1 MKKKQRKVRL
11 IRAAIQLIFFIA
23 APSLFSTAF
32 AGVKS
37 IFLAIGGQQSVTWN
51 SFLDITALLL
61 IITIL
66 FGRHFCGYACAFGS
80 LGDALYELTA
90 FIRAKCFGKKKKHG
104 YPEEWV
110 HRLQKVK
117 YVLLI
122 FLLLSCITGF
132 YSKLQGMSPWD
143 VFSML
148 TTGRLPK
155 STYIVGTVLLI
166 LIMAGMCT
174 QERFFCQFLCP
185 MGAVF
190 ALLPVLPF
198 ARLHRQS
205 DGCIPG
211 CNACKQQ
218 CPVCLKLEES
228 SLRSGECIACEACVG
243 TCPKQN
249 IRRWDMTLCKSLWL
263 PVLTKAL
270 LFFLLGCWLGFCRF
284 I

>member
-1 MKKKQRKVRL
+1 MTHYQRRKTHEKETTKGTADPCRHT
-11 IRAAIQLIFFIA
+11 AYIFYSSALPFFHGICRSQIHLSCNRRTA
-23 APSLFSTAF
+23 ERNLELFSGYY
-32 AGVKS
+32 GVTVNYYH
-37 IFLAIGGQQSVTWN
+37 SVRA
-51 SFLDITALLL
+51 SFLRLCL
-61 IITIL
+61 
-66 FGRHFCGYACAFGS
+66 S

-117 YVLLI
+117 YVLLA
-122 FLLLSCITGF
+122 FLLLSCMTGF

-166 LIMAGMCT
+166 LIIVGMCT

-190 ALLPVLPF
+190 AIMPI
-198 ARLHRQS
+198 
-205 DGCIPG
+205 IPG
-211 CNACKQQ
+211 ALFKRNRPNCASKCTLCKKR
-218 CPVCLKLEES
+218 CPAHLDIDGDTAH
-228 SLRSGECIACEACVG
+228 SGECICCHACTAVCPRKNIHTG
-243 TCPKQN
+243 TVNDKN
-249 IRRWDMTLCKSLWL
+249 
-263 PVLTKAL
+263 
-270 LFFLLGCWLGFCRF
+270 
-284 I
+284 

>member
-32 AGVKS
+32 AGIKT

-117 YVLLI
+117 YVILA

-166 LIMAGMCT
+166 LIMVGM
-174 QERFFCQFLCP
+174 
-185 MGAVF
+185 
-190 ALLPVLPF
+190 
-198 ARLHRQS
+198 
-205 DGCIPG
+205 
-211 CNACKQQ
+211 
-218 CPVCLKLEES
+218 
-228 SLRSGECIACEACVG
+228 
-243 TCPKQN
+243 
-249 IRRWDMTLCKSLWL
+249 
-263 PVLTKAL
+263 
-270 LFFLLGCWLGFCRF
+270 
-284 I
+284 

>member
-1 MKKKQRKVRL
+1 MTHYQRRKTHEKETTKGTADPCRHTAY
-11 IRAAIQLIFFIA
+11 IFYSSAISFFYCICR
-23 APSLFSTAF
+23 S
-32 AGVKS
+32 KS

-117 YVLLI
+117 YMLLT

-155 STYIVGTVLLI
+155 STYIAGTVLLI
-166 LIMAGMCT
+166 LIMVGMCT

-190 ALLPVLPF
+190 AIMPIIREHFSNVIVQTARRSALSVRRDVRHIWILTRYCTFRGMHLLS
-198 ARLHRQS
+198 RLH
-205 DGCIPG
+205 C
-211 CNACKQQ
+211 
-218 CPVCLKLEES
+218 
-228 SLRSGECIACEACVG
+228 SL
-243 TCPKQN
+243 PKKKYSH
-249 IRRWDMTLCKSLWL
+249 RHCY
-263 PVLTKAL
+263 
-270 LFFLLGCWLGFCRF
+270 
-284 I
+284 

>member
-32 AGVKS
+32 AGIKT

-117 YVLLI
+117 YVILA

-190 ALLPVLPF
+190 AIMPIFSNEIVQTVYQSVLSVRRDVRHIWILT
-198 ARLHRQS
+198 AILHIQGNASAVTPALQS
-205 DGCIPG
+205 AQGKIFI
-211 CNACKQQ
+211 Q
-218 CPVCLKLEES
+218 
-228 SLRSGECIACEACVG
+228 
-243 TCPKQN
+243 
-249 IRRWDMTLCKSLWL
+249 
-263 PVLTKAL
+263 AL
-270 LFFLLGCWLGFCRF
+270 LLIKISNC
-284 I
+284 

>member
-37 IFLAIGGQQSVTWN
+37 IFLTIGGQQSVTWN

-61 IITIL
+61 ITTIL
-66 FGRHFCGYACAFGS
+66 FGRHSAVMPVRLAHWEMLCMS
-80 LGDALYELTA
+80 LPRLSVRNAL
-90 FIRAKCFGKKKKHG
+90 GKKEKTWISG
-104 YPEEWV
+104 GCV

-117 YVLLI
+117 YVLLA
-122 FLLLSCITGF
+122 FLLLSCMTGF

-190 ALLPVLPF
+190 AIMPI
-198 ARLHRQS
+198 
-205 DGCIPG
+205 IPG
-211 CNACKQQ
+211 ALFKRNRPNCA
-218 CPVCLKLEES
+218 
-228 SLRSGECIACEACVG
+228 
-243 TCPKQN
+243 PKC
-249 IRRWDMTLCKSLWL
+249 TLCKKRCPAHLDIDVILHIQGNASAVT
-263 PVLTKAL
+263 PAL
-270 LFFLLGCWLGFCRF
+270 QSAQGKNIHTGT
-284 I
+284 IIIKN

>member
-32 AGVKS
+32 AGIKS

-51 SFLDITALLL
+51 SFLNITALLL

-117 YVLLI
+117 YVILA

-166 LIMAGMCT
+166 LIMVGMCT

-190 ALLPVLPF
+190 ALMPILPSALFKRDPSKCP
-198 ARLHRQS
+198 AKCGLCKKRCPAHLDI
-205 DGCIPG
+205 DGDTP
-211 CNACKQQ
+211 
-218 CPVCLKLEES
+218 L
-228 SLRSGECIACEACVG
+228 SGECICCHACEA
-243 TCPKQN
+243 TCPRKN
-249 IRRWDMTLCKSLWL
+249 IQIGQEVEELKEEAAVSKTPVKREKSAA
-263 PVLTKAL
+263 VSK
-270 LFFLLGCWLGFCRF
+270 
-284 I
+284 

>member
-1 MKKKQRKVRL
+1 MKKRQQKVRL

-37 IFLAIGGQQSVTWN
+37 IFLAIGGQQTVTWN
-51 SFLDITALLL
+51 SFLNITALLL

-104 YPEEWV
+104 YPEKWV

-117 YVLLI
+117 YVILA
-122 FLLLSCITGF
+122 FLLLSCMTGF

-143 VFSML
+143 VFSMV
-148 TTGRLPK
+148 TAGKLPK
-155 STYIVGTVLLI
+155 TAYLVGTVLLI
-166 LIMAGMCT
+166 LIMVGMCT

-190 ALLPVLPF
+190 AIMPI
-198 ARLHRQS
+198 
-205 DGCIPG
+205 IPG
-211 CNACKQQ
+211 ALFKRNRPNCAPKCTLCKKR
-218 CPVCLKLEES
+218 CPAHLDIDGDTS
-228 SLRSGECIACEACVG
+228 HSGECICCHACTAAC
-243 TCPKQN
+243 PRQN
-249 IRRWDMTLCKSLWL
+249 IHMGDINTIK
-263 PVLTKAL
+263 
-270 LFFLLGCWLGFCRF
+270 
-284 I
+284 